1 MMRKFVPHI
10 IAFALMFF
18 SVFLLYAPYFTSG
31 KVLNQGDTV
40 RAYGMQGEMN
50 KIEKETGIAP
60 LWTQSMFSG
69 MPTFQ
74 IKPPDRGNYTRY
86 FLNGMMLNKSMTNV
100 PFVIFMA
107 MFCTYFLLIVLG
119 LDWRIAVMG
128 SVCYGLS
135 TFYCDIAEAGHAT
148 KMMAL
153 ALMPGMFAGALMVLR
168 GKYLIGASVFAL
180 FVALQVLVN
189 HIQITFYA
197 FIALGILVL
206 VKLWG
211 SIKQGQLKHALIS
224 VGVLALAGIA
234 GLAANTS
241 RLWPTYEYSKETIR
255 GKSEL
260 SSNAAKGDG
269 LDKEYAFGWSYGI
282 GESMTLLIPNYY
294 GGGAAQ
300 TFQGTETYSRIYNN
314 VLNDL
319 TQRGMSAD
327 EAKRNAE
334 QQVSSLFYTGDQPF
348 VGVAIY
354 FGAIICFLFVLGAFL
369 VGGPYKIWLLVS
381 AIFTLTL
388 AWGGNFFLNEFFF
401 DYLPMFNKFRAVSM
415 ALGLSQFFAI
425 ILGVWGLQ
433 ELMNN
438 NIPREKK
445 LKSLYLAAG
454 ITGGVVILGL
464 LMSSGMAFVGKN
476 DDKVGPDLAALLK
489 QDRISILR
497 ADAMRSFLLIVVAA
511 GLIWAYLKHKLKSV
525 VAISAVAI
533 LAVMDIVLV
542 NKRILFDEKFE
553 NPSTELQAGP
563 APTEVDKQV
572 MADKD
577 IDFRVLDLRSGNP
590 FTDAHT
596 SYFHKSLGGYHAAKL
611 MRYQELIE
619 RYLSQPAEHMNILN
633 MLNTKYILQ
642 RNDAGETAVPNPGA
656 LGNAWFVR
664 DFKTV
669 ENADAEMDAL
679 KGLDAGKMAIIRKSD
694 ENKLSGWKKEADTTA
709 TIKLASYHPD
719 QMAYEYNS
727 QSPQLAVFSEIY
739 YPPAKGWKVTLDGK
753 PFDDFFKVDYLL
765 RGLVVPAGNHKIEM
779 NFHPDSFY
787 KGETISKVFSGLI
800 LVLFALGMVLYFRK
814 EGLPDVTHM
823 EELPEEEKAKKAIP
837 VTKAKKK

>member
-1 MMRKFVPHI
+1 MTRKIVPHI
-10 IAFALMFF
+10 IALVLMFLAT
-18 SVFLLYAPYFTSG
+18 FLLYSPYFTSG

-40 RAYGMQGEMN
+40 RAYGMQAEMN
-50 KIEKETGIAP
+50 KYEKETGQTT

-74 IKPPDRGNYTRY
+74 IKPPDRGNYTRH
-86 FLNGMMLNKSMTNV
+86 FLSGMMLNQSMTNV
-100 PFVIFMA
+100 PFVLFMA

-153 ALMPGMFAGALMVLR
+153 ALMPGMYAGALMLLR
-168 GKYLIGASVFAL
+168 GKYIIGAAVFGL

-197 FIALGILVL
+197 FLALGILVL
-206 VKLWG
+206 IKLWV
-211 SIKQGQLKHALIS
+211 SIKQGQIKHALIAL
-224 VGVLALAGIA
+224 GLMALAGLA

-300 TFQGTETYSRIYNN
+300 TFKGTETYQRIYGN

-319 TQRGMSAD
+319 SQRGMQPD

-334 QQVSSLFYTGDQPF
+334 QQVASLFYTGGQPF

-369 VGGPYKIWLLVS
+369 IRSPYKLWLLAS
-381 AIFTLTL
+381 ALFTLTL
-388 AWGGNFFLNEFFF
+388 AWGGNFFLNELLF
-401 DYLPMFNKFRAVSM
+401 DYVPGFNKFRAVSM

-425 ILGVWGLQ
+425 ILAVWGLQ

-438 NIPREKK
+438 AVSKEKK
-445 LKSLYLAAG
+445 LKSLYWAAG
-454 ITGGVVILGL
+454 ITGGLVVLGL
-464 LMSSGMAFVGKN
+464 LMSSGMSFSGKN
-476 DDKVGPDLAALLK
+476 DENVGPELTALLK
-489 QDRISILR
+489 KDRASLLR
-497 ADAMRSFLLIVVAA
+497 ADAMRSLFLILLAA
-511 GLIWAYLKHKLKSV
+511 GLIWAYLKSKLKSV
-525 VAISAVAI
+525 IAVSAVAVLAI
-533 LAVMDIVLV
+533 LDIVLV

-553 NPSTELQAGP
+553 SPTELQAGP
-563 APTEVDKQV
+563 SPSAVDKQV
-572 MADKD
+572 MQDKD
-577 IDFRVLDLRSGNP
+577 PDFRVLDLRAGNP
-590 FTDAHT
+590 FTNAHT
-596 SYFHKSLGGYHAAKL
+596 SYFHKSIGGYHAAKL
-611 MRYQELIE
+611 MKYQELTE
-619 RYLSQPAEHMNILN
+619 RYLIQPAQHMNILN

-642 RNDAGETAVPNPGA
+642 QNESGEVAVPNPGA

-664 DFKTV
+664 DVKLAD
-669 ENADAEMDAL
+669 NADAEMDAL
-679 KGLDAGKMAIIRKSD
+679 KDLDPHTTAIVRKAD
-694 ENKLSGWKKEADTTA
+694 ESKLSAWKKDADTTA
-709 TIKLASYHPD
+709 SIKLSAYHPD
-719 QMAYEYNS
+719 KMVYEYNS
-727 QSPQLAVFSEIY
+727 QTPQFAVFSEIY
-739 YPPAKGWKVTLDGK
+739 YPPSKGWKVSLDGK
-753 PFDDFFKVDYLL
+753 PYDDFFKVDYLL
-765 RGLVVPAGNHKIEM
+765 RGLVVPAGTHKIEM
-779 NFHPDSFY
+779 NFHPESFY
-787 KGETISKVFSGLI
+787 KGETISKIFSGLI
-800 LVLFALGMVLYFRK
+800 LLLFAAGIVLHFRK

-823 EELPEEEKAKKAIP
+823 EDMPAEEKPKKAAP
-837 VTKAKKK
+837 VNKGRK